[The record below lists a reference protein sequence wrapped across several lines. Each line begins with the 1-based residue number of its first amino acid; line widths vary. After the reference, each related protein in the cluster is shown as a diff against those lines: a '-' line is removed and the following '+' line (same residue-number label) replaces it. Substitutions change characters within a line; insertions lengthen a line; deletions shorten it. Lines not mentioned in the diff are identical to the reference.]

1 MSIPMRRQPARKGAR
16 LPSSSLGA
24 LEQVGSGGQATIYRP
39 ARFPGLLY
47 KKYLAPTRVNADAL
61 DRLRRVRLAM
71 TEHDREYLDGSA
83 AWPAILIEEGGRI
96 VGFLMAPAGH
106 HFFHQFGSSVRK
118 PTDLQYL
125 IFKPKR
131 AWNSLV
137 LPGAFQRLEICR
149 LIATAVDTMHRNNLV
164 IGDISMSNIL
174 WAVRPEPAVYLID
187 CDGVRQA
194 GGLPVLDQ
202 ATTPD
207 WSDPKDPSRATFDTD
222 RYKLALAVL
231 RVLAS
236 EPYLAPGQAIP
247 SIPWLATSAHT
258 KLQRVS
264 DQVGAGHRYAPS
276 HWLDLLE
283 GIKYSTNVAT
293 AIGAASAAR

>member
-1 MSIPMRRQPARKGAR
+1 MTSPAPRRLARKGAR
-16 LPSSSLGA
+16 LPTSSLGT
-24 LEQVGSGGQATIYRP
+24 LEKVGSGGQATVYRP

-47 KKYLAPTRVNADAL
+47 KKYLAPARVNADAL

-71 TEHDREYLDGSA
+71 AKHDREYLDGSA
-83 AWPAILIEEGGRI
+83 AWPAILVEEAGRT
-96 VGFLMAPAGH
+96 VGFLMAPAGD
-106 HFFHQFGSSVRK
+106 HFFHQFGSNVRK

-125 IFKPKR
+125 IFKPKP
-131 AWNSLV
+131 AWNSLI
-137 LPGAFQRLEICR
+137 LPGVFQRLEICR
-149 LIATAVDTMHRNNLV
+149 LIATAVDTMHRNKLV

-194 GGLPVLDQ
+194 GGLPVLEQ

-222 RYKLALAVL
+222 MYKLALAVL

-236 EPYLAPGQAIP
+236 DPYLAPGQGIP
-247 SIPWLATSAHT
+247 SIPWLATTAQT
-258 KLQRVS
+258 KLRRVS
-264 DQVGAGHRYAPS
+264 DQVGSGHRYSAS

-283 GIKYSTNVAT
+283 GIKTSMNVAT
-293 AIGAASAAR
+293 ALGAATAAR

>member
-1 MSIPMRRQPARKGAR
+1 MSTPTARRAAPKGAR

-24 LEQVGSGGQATIYRP
+24 LEKVDSGGQANIYRP
-39 ARFPGLLY
+39 GRFPGLLY
-47 KKYLAPTRVNADAL
+47 KKYLAPARVNADAL

-71 TEHDREYLDGSA
+71 TTQDREYLDGCA
-83 AWPAILIEEGGRI
+83 AWPAILVEEAGRT
-96 VGFLMAPAGH
+96 VGFLMAPAGD
-106 HFFHQFGSSVRK
+106 HFFHQFSSSVRK
-118 PTDLQYL
+118 PTGLQYL
-125 IFKPKR
+125 IFKPKP

-137 LPGAFQRLEICR
+137 LPGALQRLEICR
-149 LIATAVDTMHRNNLV
+149 LIATAVDTMHRNSLV

-174 WAVRPEPAVYLID
+174 WTVRPEPAVYLID

-194 GGLPVLDQ
+194 GGPPVLEQ

-207 WSDPKDPSRATFDTD
+207 WSDPRDPSRATFDTD

-236 EPYLAPGQAIP
+236 DPYLVPGQVIP
-247 SIPWLATSAHT
+247 SIPWLAASAHT
-258 KLQRVS
+258 KLRRVS
-264 DQVGAGHRYAPS
+264 GQLAAGHRYSAS

-283 GIKYSTNVAT
+283 GIKRSINVAT
-293 AIGAASAAR
+293 AIGAGAAKR